1 VVFTYSAGNPVT
13 PPTRRHPLSEVAV
26 VEAELEQQFAVLRP
40 ELAGYCYRMLG
51 STFDADDAVQ
61 ETLMRAWRG
70 AGSFEGRAPL
80 RSWLYRIATNV
91 CLSHLRRAQRRALPM
106 DIRTEQN
113 HSPVLGAPSRR
124 ESWVEPIPD
133 TWVIP
138 PGLDPAQVAV
148 ERASVRLAFVAA
160 LQRLTPRQR
169 AVLLLRDVLKWRTRE
184 VADLLDTTPD
194 AVNGVLRRARATLAA
209 WQPDTSPQTG
219 HHDHALLNRYV
230 DAFQRFDIDALI
242 KLLADE
248 ATLSMP
254 PYALWLRGPTAIGAW
269 FRATGASCRNA
280 RLVPIE
286 ASGDAGF
293 AVYRQSTH
301 NTTHQAFAIQVVE
314 TAANRITAL
323 HSFLDPTLFPIFGL
337 TTSLGHTDDQKD
349 APSRPRRGTPPGKL
363 DELGA
368 LGILPD

>member
-1 VVFTYSAGNPVT
+1 M
-13 PPTRRHPLSEVAV
+13 SEVAV
-26 VEAELEQQFAVLRP
+26 VEAELERQFAVLRP

-106 DIRTEQN
+106 DIHNEQN
-113 HSPVLGAPSRR
+113 HSPVLGAASRR
-124 ESWVEPIPD
+124 ETWVEPIPD

-169 AVLLLRDVLKWRTRE
+169 AVLLLRDVLSWRTNE

-209 WQPDTSPQTG
+209 WQPDTTPQISG

-230 DAFQRFDIDALI
+230 EAFLRFDIDALI

-293 AVYRQSTH
+293 AVYRQSTQ
-301 NTTHQAFAIQVVE
+301 NTTHQAFAIQIVE

-323 HSFLDPTLFPIFGL
+323 HTFLDPTLFPIFGL
-337 TTSLGHTDDQKD
+337 TTSLGHTDDQVTAAD
-349 APSRPRRGTPPGKL
+349 AHEAGVPRGEARSAEAGQRVG
-363 DELGA
+363 ERVEQAEQAG
-368 LGILPD
+368 